1 MTDLARLG
9 FRIDSSQVAAARDD
23 LREMGA
29 AAGRAGKAVAT
40 AAAVAAAG
48 AVALVRSVADAE
60 RELVNAA
67 RVAKATRNELA
78 GYAYATKSFGIE
90 MEDFADISKDV
101 QDRLGDF
108 IANEAGEFADFFD
121 NIAPQVGLTTEML
134 QEMSGPDALIA
145 VKDALD
151 QTNTSAAEQV
161 FYLESLGSEASR
173 LMPLLRDN
181 GKLMKQQAE
190 EAFRLGVA
198 LSDIDSQ
205 KLLDAGAASKRVD
218 TVISGLTKRLAVE
231 LAPAVTA
238 VSTQLADLFA
248 SGAAETYF
256 DGYSAQFAG
265 FLSDIEFTAD
275 MFAREIDQA
284 SVEVT
289 DSIDFI
295 VDAFEKMPSNIR
307 AAIQIATVEA
317 ASFVDREIAQFT
329 SFVDALNP
337 FADDVEDIAKKLER
351 IESVRVASLSS
362 ILAENEAATD
372 SFDEQKEKAVSLYD
386 QYVLMRQ
393 EREAAMAAIEP
404 TESGSGGVAPTTPDQ
419 AAIDAAKAA
428 QDEYQQM
435 LSDDLRS
442 MMSVSE
448 IAAQDLDDRLERLKA
463 FREQDLIS
471 NEQWLSGKEAAEARY
486 SSAIALIEE
495 DLNQKRL
502 EANQVQVQTTADIFG
517 QLAQIA
523 QAGGAKQFTLW
534 KRMAQAQAAVS
545 AALAVSNALASAPP
559 PLNFVAAGVTGA
571 AAAVQIAQI
580 EQQQFQGSYEGG
592 GFTGYGSR
600 SGGID
605 GRGGFAAILHP
616 NETVVD
622 HQASNTPVMGQA
634 KTEIVV
640 NNNAPGVRIDTRQVG
655 AKQVI
660 DVVAADIASGG
671 STWGALA
678 SAGGLRRRGR

>member
-9 FRIDSSQVAAARDD
+9 FRIDSSQVAAARDE

-40 AAAVAAAG
+40 AAAVAGAG

-60 RELVNAA
+60 REIVNMA
-67 RVAKATRNELA
+67 RVAKASRNEIV
-78 GYAYATKSFGIE
+78 GYAFATKSVGVE
-90 MEDFADISKDV
+90 MDAFADISKDV
-101 QDRLGDF
+101 QDKLGDF
-108 IANEAGEFADFFD
+108 IANEGGEFADFFE
-121 NIAPQVGLTTEML
+121 NIAPQVGLTAEKL
-134 QEMSGPDALIA
+134 QELSGPEVLFA

-151 QTNTSAAEQV
+151 QTNTSMAEQV
-161 FYLESLGSEASR
+161 FYLEALGSDASL
-173 LMPLLRDN
+173 LMPLLKDN
-181 GKLMKQQAE
+181 GKAMRDQAN
-190 EAFRLGVA
+190 EAFRLGLA

-238 VSTQLADLFA
+238 VSTQFADLFA

-362 ILAENEAATD
+362 ILAENEAATN

-404 TESGSGGVAPTTPDQ
+404 TESGEGGVAPTTPDQ

-428 QDEYQQM
+428 QEEYQQI
-435 LSDDLRS
+435 LSDD
-442 MMSVSE
+442 VTAAFDASE
-448 IAAQDLDDRLERLKA
+448 QTAQAFAERLQRLQEL
-463 FREQDLIS
+463 REEDLIS
-471 NEQWLSGKEAAEARY
+471 NEQWLSGKEAAETRY

-502 EANQVQVQTTADIFG
+502 EANKTQVQTTADIFG

-559 PLNFVAAGVTGA
+559 PLNFIAAGVTGA

-605 GRGGFAAILHP
+605 GRGGFAAVLHKNESVIDHNEDNSKLFGQP
-616 NETVVD
+616 KLETV
-622 HQASNTPVMGQA
+622 
-634 KTEIVV
+634 I
-640 NNNAPGVRIDTRQVG
+640 NNNAPGVRIEAQQIG